1 MPSTFPTPVPLTTAT
16 LPNTDFRRETALPF
30 LSSLNAASV
39 DLVLTDPPYL
49 ISRKSGFSHVV
60 KGEKRLGVSMD
71 FGDWDTEAAFD
82 MNDLA
87 EAVGEMA
94 RVLRPGGTAI
104 VFFDLWKMQSLMEIL
119 TKAGFHKLRM
129 IEWVKTNPVPLNS
142 QVAYLSNARE
152 MAICAEK
159 KGGGGI
165 FDSSY
170 DDGMYFQPICSD
182 CGRFHKT
189 QKPVSLMRQL
199 IAKHSRPGDLVVDP
213 FSGSGTTGVAAL
225 IEGRRF
231 AGCEPDPKFFP
242 PARDRILQSGQMRVE
257 TLTEIREKDARN
269 MRSYAER
276 KIRSLTPAASAPVPP
291 AVASAP
297 VKSSRKAAKSA
308 VNPVLAA
315 AGAGMP
321 IRAVRAGRPVDR
333 WRTRRDRARQGE
345 VEEDGVADP
354 APSLDATGAPVE
366 AHRNDGKRRTRL
378 LPPSGDGH
386 ARQGR
391 HPNAGARVE
400 ARGPAPRRR
409 ALPLASLRGARFRD
423 PHSEDMSRAEGRR
436 ERRSR
441 LRLISMKR
449 VARPRPRWSDST
461 EAQERRH
468 HCGAHRKVRPSPRI
482 PAVARR

>member
-242 PARDRILQSGQMRVE
+242 RARDRILQSGQMRAE
-257 TLTEIREKDARN
+257 TLTEVREKDARN

-276 KIRSLTPAASAPVPP
+276 KIRSLTPAASAPQQPP
-291 AVASAP
+291 VASAP
-297 VKSSRKAAKSA
+297 VKSSRKAARSA

-315 AGAGMP
+315 AGAGVP
-321 IRAVRAGRPVDR
+321 IGAVPPAVLSSG
-333 WRTRRDRARQGE
+333 GE
-345 VEEDGVADP
+345 PAALEPGKKKSKKGLAYP
-354 APSLDATGAPVE
+354 APSLDAPSAPVD
-366 AHRNDGKRRTRL
+366 AHQNDGKGRTRL

-423 PHSEDMSRAEGRR
+423 PHWEDMSRAEGRR

-449 VARPRPRWSDST
+449 VARPRPRGSDST
-461 EAQERRH
+461 EAQERRQ